1 MAPLEQQ
8 WVKVQQKTFTKW
20 CACPGGSTARI
31 ACTTVLTRLLQ
42 AKQQIEEP
50 RSRDWRP
57 HHRSLRRRTCPS
69 CFRRWPLTRTAPHC
83 TAPHADTPQIIL
95 IHLLEILSNESLGRY
110 ASRPKLRV
118 QKFENVNKSL
128 DYIRSR
134 GIQMTNIGAEDVVD
148 GNSKII
154 LGLIWTLIL
163 RFTISDISEEGLS
176 AKEGLLLW
184 CQRKTA
190 CYDEVEVRDFSSS
203 WNDGL
208 ALCVCNVP
216 AWITLIQQ
224 QLRSPRYSSP
234 GFDRL

>member
-1 MAPLEQQ
+1 
-8 WVKVQQKTFTKW
+8 
-20 CACPGGSTARI
+20 
-31 ACTTVLTRLLQ
+31 
-42 AKQQIEEP
+42 
-50 RSRDWRP
+50 
-57 HHRSLRRRTCPS
+57 
-69 CFRRWPLTRTAPHC
+69 
-83 TAPHADTPQIIL
+83 
-95 IHLLEILSNESLGRY
+95 
-110 ASRPKLRV
+110 V

-163 RFTISDISEEGLS
+163 RFTISDINEEGLS

-203 WNDGL
+203 WNNGL
-208 ALCVCNVP
+208 ALWVYWQFGSLVANVG
-216 AWITLIQQ
+216 
-224 QLRSPRYSSP
+224 QLRTFGHSPT
-234 GFDRL
+234 